1 MSQNV
6 KSMLHHKIVLLK
18 TLMIILSIGI
28 SIMSFIRYQQ
38 GAMSQAIADALF
50 VIILLFSFYKLKNNP
65 STFKIVARIVLF
77 FAFALSIFLITTQHE
92 ADSRLLWFTS
102 TLFLLFY
109 LLDKDEGWIWFFVIT
124 IGIILLYIFNES
136 LIGLEFPEFIV
147 LIFNMFLVVMIV
159 TWYEKIK
166 DSSEQQLLLSK
177 RNLEKEV
184 ELKTAELREL
194 NENLEKRIK
203 EEITKNTKAQQQ
215 MLQQSRLAQM
225 GEMIS
230 MIAHQ
235 WRQPLGAIASTSA
248 DLRMKIILDKF
259 DVLNDPKEY
268 EKLKNYFNKQLN
280 QIEAYVQTLTTT
292 IDDFRNFYKPNKLTK
307 TLYVKEPILKALNI
321 IQESIKSSGIKIKQE
336 YNSTKKVTVFD
347 SELTQVF
354 LNILKNAQDNFK
366 EKSIKN
372 PYIMIRTSDEDGIV
386 KIEFS
391 DNGGGIKDEIAEKI
405 FDPYFSTK
413 DEKNGTG
420 LGLYMSKTI
429 IEEHHKGKLY
439 IKNKNGGVSFIIE
452 LPVTT

>member
-1 MSQNV
+1 MTKIVDN
-6 KSMLHHKIVLLK
+6 MLHHKIVLLK
-18 TLMIILSIGI
+18 TLMIVLGIGI
-28 SIMSFIRYQQ
+28 SIMSIIRYHQ
-38 GAMSQAIADALF
+38 GLIGQSIADGIF
-50 VIILLFSFYKLKNNP
+50 VVILLISLYKLKKNP
-65 STFKIVARIVLF
+65 KNFKTIARIILF
-77 FAFALSIFLITTQHE
+77 FAFSLCALIITQHG
-92 ADSRLLWFTS
+92 ADSRLLWLTS

-109 LLDKDEGWIWFFVIT
+109 LLDKDEGWRWFFVIT
-124 IGIILLYIFNES
+124 AIIIVLYFFKPS
-136 LIGLEFPEFIV
+136 LIGLAFSEFVV
-147 LIFNMFLVVMIV
+147 LIFNMFLVAMIV

-166 DSSEQQLLLSK
+166 DSSEKQLLLSK

-184 ELKTAELREL
+184 QLKTQELRAL
-194 NENLEKRIK
+194 NESLEKRVK

-215 MLQQSRLAQM
+215 ILQQSRLAQM

-235 WRQPLGAIASTSA
+235 WRQPLGAISSTSA
-248 DLRMKIILDKF
+248 DLRMKLILDKF
-259 DVLNDPKEY
+259 DLINNPKEH
-268 EKLKNYFNKQLN
+268 EKCKEYFQNQLS
-280 QIEAYVQTLTTT
+280 QIESYVQTLTTT

-307 TLYVKEPILKALNI
+307 TLYIKEPILKALNI
-321 IQESIKSSGIKIKQE
+321 IKDSLKSSNIKVKQE

-354 LNILKNAQDNFK
+354 LNILKNSQDNFK
-366 EKSIKN
+366 EKGIEN
-372 PYIMIRTSDEDGIV
+372 PRIVINTMDEKDIV
-386 KIEFS
+386 KIEFY
-391 DNGGGIKDEIAEKI
+391 DNGGGIKKEIADKI

-452 LPVTT
+452 LPIA

>member
-1 MSQNV
+1 MTKIVDN
-6 KSMLHHKIVLLK
+6 MLHHKIVLLK
-18 TLMIILSIGI
+18 TLMIVLGIGI
-28 SIMSFIRYQQ
+28 SIMSVIRYYQ
-38 GAMSQAIADALF
+38 GLIGQSIADGIF
-50 VIILLFSFYKLKNNP
+50 VVILLISLYKLKKNP
-65 STFKIVARIVLF
+65 KNFKTIARIILF
-77 FAFALSIFLITTQHE
+77 FAFSLCALIITQHG
-92 ADSRLLWFTS
+92 ADSRLLWLTS

-109 LLDKDEGWIWFFVIT
+109 LLDKDEGWRWFFVIT
-124 IGIILLYIFNES
+124 AIIIVLYFFKPS
-136 LIGLEFPEFIV
+136 LIGLAFSEFVV
-147 LIFNMFLVVMIV
+147 LIFNMFLVAMIV

-166 DSSEQQLLLSK
+166 DSSEKQLLLSK

-184 ELKTAELREL
+184 QLKTQELRAL
-194 NENLEKRIK
+194 NESLEKRVK

-215 MLQQSRLAQM
+215 ILQQSRLAQM

-235 WRQPLGAIASTSA
+235 WRQPLGAISSTSA
-248 DLRMKIILDKF
+248 DLRMKLILDKF
-259 DVLNDPKEY
+259 DLINNPKEH
-268 EKLKNYFNKQLN
+268 EKCKEYFQNQLS
-280 QIEAYVQTLTTT
+280 QIESYVQTLTTT

-307 TLYVKEPILKALNI
+307 TLYIKEPILKALNI
-321 IQESIKSSGIKIKQE
+321 IKDSLKSSNIKVKQE

-354 LNILKNAQDNFK
+354 LNILKNSQDNFK
-366 EKSIKN
+366 EKGIEN
-372 PYIMIRTSDEDGIV
+372 PRIVINTMDEKDIV
-386 KIEFS
+386 KIEFY
-391 DNGGGIKDEIAEKI
+391 DNGGGIKKEIADKI

-452 LPVTT
+452 LPIA